1 MKIALINDTH
11 FGVKNDSPLFLDHQ
25 QRFFEEIFFPYL
37 DEHNIKTVLDLG
49 DTFDRRKYINFV
61 TLNRAKQFFFEPM
74 KSRGIDYHAV
84 VGNHS
89 VYYKNTN
96 EINSM
101 SLLLQ
106 EYENVSVYVHE
117 PKELTFG
124 STRFIMVPWINREN
138 QELCYRTLQTT
149 SADIVL
155 GHFEIAGFEMMRGM
169 RCDHGMDK
177 DIFSRFEAV
186 YSGHFHH
193 PSEYGNIRYLG
204 AQYEMT
210 WTDYA
215 GRRGFSVIDTDTRDL
230 EFVENPNRIHHRI
243 EYDDTDMAVDD
254 IAHLDTSMLR
264 NTFIKIIVKNRTNPY
279 LFDLFV
285 NKMVDSGA
293 ADVKTVED
301 TLNLESS
308 GMEELLSEAKDTK
321 DILHSYI
328 DGIETRI
335 EKTRIKKVV
344 DDLYI
349 EALSL

>member
-37 DEHNIKTVLDLG
+37 DEHNIETVLDLG

-215 GRRGFSVIDTDTRDL
+215 GRRGFSVIDT
-230 EFVENPNRIHHRI
+230 
-243 EYDDTDMAVDD
+243 
-254 IAHLDTSMLR
+254 
-264 NTFIKIIVKNRTNPY
+264 
-279 LFDLFV
+279 
-285 NKMVDSGA
+285 
-293 ADVKTVED
+293 
-301 TLNLESS
+301 ESS
-308 GMEELLSEAKDTK
+308 
-321 DILHSYI
+321 
-328 DGIETRI
+328 
-335 EKTRIKKVV
+335 
-344 DDLYI
+344 
-349 EALSL
+349 